1 MQFTPLCF
9 LLPEGQPCSH
19 KCKKIVYGMQNQS
32 TSWNQTFLTTFIFR
46 LVTQAKSA
54 YFPLTTSSHAQ
65 WNKLCRSQG
74 KERKTTV
81 MHRSQIGQGLPFQ
94 GSVVHA
100 WPADVP
106 VLGTSSR
113 YSCKCHGRET
123 FILKIGLRWLFGS
136 NTYNKVAVDQW
147 NKSQE
152 RPLRNAG
159 A

>member
-1 MQFTPLCF
+1 MQFTPLYF
-9 LLPEGQPCSH
+9 LLPECQPCSH

-32 TSWNQTFLTTFIFR
+32 TSWNQTFLTFIFR

-81 MHRSQIGQGLPFQ
+81 THRPQTGQCLPLQ
-94 GSVVHA
+94 GSA
-100 WPADVP
+100 AQARPADVP
-106 VLGTSSR
+106 VWGTSSR

-123 FILKIGLRWLFGS
+123 FILKIGLRWLLGS
-136 NTYNKVAVDQW
+136 YTYNKVAVDQW
-147 NKSQE
+147 NKAQE